1 MKGTEFMRVLTVVD
15 MQNDF
20 ITGTLG
26 NKECQA
32 VVGNVVNVIN
42 TGNYDKIIATRD
54 THFEGY
60 LNTQE
65 GKKLPVE
72 HCIINTEGWEI
83 QKDVKAA
90 LEAYKD
96 KVTYINKI
104 TFGSTE
110 LSEIIK
116 ELGTENEELTV
127 DFVGVCT
134 GICIISNAIISKA
147 FAPGA
152 DIRVIES
159 ACACVTPDSHKNAIE
174 AMKLCQIDII

>member
-83 QKDVKAA
+83 QKDVEAA

-96 KVTYINKI
+96 KI

>member
-1 MKGTEFMRVLTVVD
+1 MRVLTVVD

-65 GKKLPVE
+65 GKKLPNNLVPMEKVIEYFNINVE
-72 HCIINTEGWEI
+72 YL
-83 QKDVKAA
+83 VS
-90 LEAYKD
+90 
-96 KVTYINKI
+96 INKSKN
-104 TFGSTE
+104 G
-110 LSEIIK
+110 EI
-116 ELGTENEELTV
+116 
-127 DFVGVCT
+127 
-134 GICIISNAIISKA
+134 
-147 FAPGA
+147 
-152 DIRVIES
+152 
-159 ACACVTPDSHKNAIE
+159 
-174 AMKLCQIDII
+174 

>member
-65 GKKLPVE
+65 GYNQYRGMGDTKR
-72 HCIINTEGWEI
+72 C
-83 QKDVKAA
+83 
-90 LEAYKD
+90 
-96 KVTYINKI
+96 
-104 TFGSTE
+104 GS
-110 LSEIIK
+110 S
-116 ELGTENEELTV
+116 
-127 DFVGVCT
+127 
-134 GICIISNAIISKA
+134 
-147 FAPGA
+147 P
-152 DIRVIES
+152 
-159 ACACVTPDSHKNAIE
+159 
-174 AMKLCQIDII
+174 

>member
-1 MKGTEFMRVLTVVD
+1 MEQHHPSCTDTSRMKYERNRVYESLTVVD

-65 GKKLPVE
+65 GKNFL
-72 HCIINTEGWEI
+72 
-83 QKDVKAA
+83 
-90 LEAYKD
+90 
-96 KVTYINKI
+96 
-104 TFGSTE
+104 
-110 LSEIIK
+110 
-116 ELGTENEELTV
+116 
-127 DFVGVCT
+127 
-134 GICIISNAIISKA
+134 
-147 FAPGA
+147 
-152 DIRVIES
+152 
-159 ACACVTPDSHKNAIE
+159 
-174 AMKLCQIDII
+174 